1 MIEQTKIMLDTQL
14 VPGDKKIV
22 SIRMNGEEHSFAV
35 DAKNV
40 FINRNIS
47 LVDVIKDV
55 YSKLGCSYGQ
65 QKHTVKVNRFSLR
78 QPLKRTDLN
87 IYMNKRED

>member
-1 MIEQTKIMLDTQL
+1 MIEQAKFMLDTQL

-35 DAKNV
+35 DARDV

-55 YSKLGCSYGQ
+55 YGKLGCSYGQ
-65 QKHTVKVNRFSLR
+65 REHTVKVDRFSLR
-78 QPLKRTDLN
+78 QPLKRTNLN
-87 IYMNKRED
+87 IYMNRRGD